1 MVSAFKGGDATV
13 RVERRTKRKSRAVQ
27 GPAEKMWQDR
37 NREHAIKC
45 GDTLL
50 ALEAKLAAIKP
61 RTEAVC

>member
-1 MVSAFKGGDATV
+1 M
-13 RVERRTKRKSRAVQ
+13 Q
-27 GPAEKMWQDR
+27 GPAEKMWADR
-37 NREHAIKC
+37 NRDRAIKC